1 MKRILYSL
9 IFLVT
14 ISCNDGN
21 LDIASFEFE
30 EKVNVCG
37 EFTLYRL
44 STNDAKETLMVTL
57 TDKEI
62 RQDEDIVIP
71 VSVSENGPYT
81 VTDRVFGSTVT
92 SDYFC
97 ATVPP
102 AEPKVL
108 KNWQG
113 VSGLILVQNNPV
125 IDPDDGVTII
135 AWEHI
140 VILNDV
146 VLKSGEESLIFNDT
160 FVYGTFETSVN

>member
-1 MKRILYSL
+1 MKRIFYSL
-9 IFLVT
+9 IFLL
-14 ISCNDGN
+14 ILSCNDGN

-81 VTDRVFGSTVT
+81 VTDRVFGSSVS

-125 IDPDDGVTII
+125 IDPVDGVTII

>member
-1 MKRILYSL
+1 MKRIFYSL
-9 IFLVT
+9 VLIL
-14 ISCNDGN
+14 ILSCNDGN

-44 STNDAKETLMVTL
+44 SNNDAKETLMVTL

-62 RQDEDIVIP
+62 RQDEDIVLP
-71 VSVSENGPYT
+71 VNVSENGPYT
-81 VTDRVFGSTVT
+81 VTDRVFGSTVG

-97 ATVPP
+97 AVVPP

-113 VSGLILVQNNPV
+113 ISGLILVQNNPV
-125 IDPDDGVTII
+125 FDPDDGVTII
-135 AWEHI
+135 SWEHI

-160 FVYGTFETSVN
+160 FVYGTFETSAN

>member
-1 MKRILYSL
+1 MKRIFYCL
-9 IFLVT
+9 IFLLI

-62 RQDEDIVIP
+62 RSDEEIVLP
-71 VSVSENGPYT
+71 VSVTEKGPYT
-81 VTDRVFGSTVT
+81 VTDRVFNSGVT
-92 SDYFC
+92 ADYFC
-97 ATVPP
+97 AAVPP
-102 AEPKVL
+102 AEPTVI

-113 VSGLILVQNNPV
+113 VSGFILVQNNPV
-125 IDPDDGVTII
+125 FDVDGVTII

-140 VILNDV
+140 IILNDV

-160 FVYGTFETSVN
+160 FVYGTFETTVN

>member
-1 MKRILYSL
+1 MKRIFYSL
-9 IFLVT
+9 LFLLI

-44 STNDAKETLMVTL
+44 STNGAKETLMVTL
-57 TDKEI
+57 TDKQIRNDEEI
-62 RQDEDIVIP
+62 VLP
-71 VSVSENGPYT
+71 VSVTEKGPYT
-81 VTDRVFGSTVT
+81 VTDRVFKSEVT
-92 SDYFC
+92 ADYFC

-102 AEPKVL
+102 GEPAVL
-108 KNWQG
+108 KNWLG
-113 VSGLILVQNNPV
+113 VSGFILVQNNPV
-125 IDPDDGVTII
+125 FDIDGVTIL

-140 VILNDV
+140 IILNDV
-146 VLKSGEESLIFNDT
+146 VLKSGDKSLIFNDT